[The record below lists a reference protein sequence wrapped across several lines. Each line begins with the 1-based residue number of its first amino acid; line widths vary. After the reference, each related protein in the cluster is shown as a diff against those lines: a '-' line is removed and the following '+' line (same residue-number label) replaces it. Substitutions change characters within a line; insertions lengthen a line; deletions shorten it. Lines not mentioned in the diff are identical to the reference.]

1 MTLHHFRKEFQYL
14 RLRWCAFLALL
25 ALDLAVN
32 LEWVFAPQW
41 GEQAPLWVQF
51 IPIATALAALSMMEG
66 CPEDRPGNERRF
78 VGTRPLPQRS
88 YWLAAVMAS
97 MVLIVVP
104 AALQNGLYLLLSAR
118 PMADVLRGIG
128 ERACFI
134 IGIGLWLLPM
144 RALTLEREKWLT
156 GGLAL
161 IIAIVGI
168 FGLPLLLQ
176 LIDEDA
182 PGFDL
187 PPDSWIY
194 ATLTLAVALS
204 LLAWLHQRRPLGP
217 TVRIGT
223 MALLIVGA
231 LVLCLYWPMRT
242 APLENRDPA
251 RVAELA
257 PAFKP
262 SIHLEEV
269 GYYDWARTAESSG
282 SFSLRSRI
290 YPTAPGIHVALRSK
304 GARVEQNGTVTDDR
318 WKPWV
323 SDSRFK
329 ENLRRVDTRL
339 AAFFPAHTLFVQQ
352 PERQSNWA
360 GVSDSTY
367 RPFAS
372 LSPTV
377 DREQAVN
384 VQASFK
390 ADWWQREKL
399 LDSPCV
405 AGTTAST
412 PDVSWTLVEGLA
424 HQFMGKN
431 NTLVSKRGA
440 FSVRLRLHTRLHTR
454 RHWDHGLETAFI
466 LHSPQRRLAWVGEL
480 ETRHDVRG
488 AGTGLERETL
498 TLGWQNILNYADGED
513 AQVDPAQLRLVLI
526 SGRHL
531 GESTWTW
538 QMPPIVPRDHFSKT
552 NQRQIPS
559 MIHLGGD
566 RNSCRERIASLKAP
580 TAQSGEEEVR
590 RYLYDVVMAI
600 QSDWSGGSEMTKQDE
615 EAALRPLFE
624 HHLAYLLDVNVL
636 MAGKDSVGERLLLK
650 HLTEEHRDAVIQR
663 LASSP
668 HLIRVVLQRGWTE
681 AARAYWHD
689 RLMRSTH
696 LYQDFIPLLIAWGDA
711 ALLDRIVTL
720 MSYRIDS
727 SHFDGVPHPPEL
739 MARLRPLADEQFR
752 ASTPF
757 ANAMA
762 ESTRTLKTA
771 ADFGNVTAM
780 ELCLRQLA
788 LDGYAAR
795 FNSPLPHLLDGQG
808 KRIWMSYEAPETNT
822 KLFRHRGVKNF
833 EYVPEKLA
841 WRVLP

>member
-1 MTLHHFRKEFQYL
+1 MNLTLHHFRKEFQYL
-14 RLRWCAFLALL
+14 RLRWFAFLGLL
-25 ALDLAVN
+25 GFDLAVN
-32 LEWVFAPQW
+32 LEWMFAPQW
-41 GEQAPLWVQF
+41 GEQAPAWIQF
-51 IPIATALAALSMMEG
+51 IPFAMALVVLSMIEG

-78 VGTRPLPQRS
+78 IGTRPLPQRS
-88 YWLAAVMAS
+88 YWLAALLAGL
-97 MVLIVVP
+97 VLIVIP

-118 PMADVLRGIG
+118 PMGDVMRGME

-134 IGIGLWLLPM
+134 IGLGLWMLPM

-156 GGLAL
+156 GGIAL
-161 IIAIVGI
+161 IIAILG
-168 FGLPLLLQ
+168 FFALPLLLQ

-187 PPDSWIY
+187 PPSSWIY
-194 ATLTLAVALS
+194 ATLTLAAALS
-204 LLAWLHQRRPLGP
+204 LLAWVHHCRPLRP
-217 TVRIGT
+217 LVRLGS
-223 MALLIVGA
+223 MALLFVGA
-231 LVLCLYWPMRT
+231 LVLCLYWPLRT
-242 APLENRDPA
+242 APLENRDPS

-269 GYYDWARTAESSG
+269 AYHDRPRTPESSSG
-282 SFSLRSRI
+282 SLYLRSRI
-290 YPTAPGIHVALRSK
+290 YPTAPGIHVTLTPK
-304 GARVEQNGTVTDDR
+304 GARVEQNGSVTDER
-318 WKPWV
+318 WKSWV

-329 ENLRRVDTRL
+329 GNLRRVDTRL
-339 AAFFPAHTLFVQQ
+339 AAFFPEHTLFVQQ
-352 PERQSNWA
+352 PEKQSNWA
-360 GVSDSTY
+360 GVSNSSY
-367 RPFAS
+367 GPFAD
-372 LSPTV
+372 LSPAI
-377 DREQAVN
+377 DLEKPVN
-384 VQASFK
+384 VQASFQ

-412 PDVSWTLVEGLA
+412 PDVSWTLVEALPN
-424 HQFMGKN
+424 QFMGKN

-440 FSVRLRLHTRLHTR
+440 FSVRLRLHTR

-466 LHSPQRRLAWVGEL
+466 LHSPQRRMAWVGEL
-480 ETRHDVRG
+480 EIRHDMRG

-513 AQVDPAQLRLVLI
+513 AKVDPAQLRLVLI

-538 QMPPIVPRDHFSKT
+538 QVPPIVPRDHFSKT

-600 QSDWSGGSEMTKQDE
+600 QSDWSGGSEITKQDE

-624 HHLAYLLDVNVL
+624 HHLAYLLDMNVL
-636 MAGKDSVGERLLLK
+636 LAGKDSVGKRLLLK
-650 HLTEEHRDAVIQR
+650 HLTDEHRDAVIQH
-663 LASSP
+663 LANSP
-668 HLIRVVLQRGWTE
+668 QLIDVVLQRGWVE
-681 AARAYWHD
+681 AARTYWHE

-711 ALLDRIVTL
+711 ASLDRIVTL

-727 SHFDGVPHPPEL
+727 SHFNDVPRPPEL
-739 MARLRPLADEQFR
+739 MARLRPLADEQFC

-788 LDGYAAR
+788 LDGDADR

-808 KRIWMSYEAPETNT
+808 KRIWMSHDSPETNT
-822 KLFRHRGVKNF
+822 KLFRHRGVTNF
-833 EYVPEKLA
+833 EYVPEKIA